1 MNLFHTAAL
10 GSITSAS
17 IVPDGVCKPY
27 PREELEEMLRRWL
40 QACADAETQGGDWSK
55 TLAPFYGEDATYQ
68 WNVGPHENFIA
79 RGKKEILDVAVGY
92 QMKGFE
98 AWSYPYHDLIID
110 EKRGTVIGFW
120 RQISPHKRADGSP
133 IVIEGLGGSWFQYA
147 GNYQWAW
154 QHDFFD
160 FGNAKDVFFELAGMG
175 KLQPEVKEKIH
186 RQAKGDLLP
195 GHVRIRPAPS
205 IGQKIR
211 NFSAL
216 VKVALLGK

>member
-1 MNLFHTAAL
+1 MNIFHTAAL
-10 GSITSAS
+10 GRITSPS
-17 IVPDGVCKPY
+17 ILPDGVSQAY
-27 PREELEEMLRRWL
+27 PREELEEMVRRWL
-40 QACADAETQGGDWSK
+40 QACADAETQGGDWAS
-55 TLAPFYGEDATYQ
+55 TLAPFYCDDATYQ

-79 RGKKEILDVAVGY
+79 RNKQEILDVAVGY

-120 RQISPHKRADGSP
+120 RQISPHTRADGERV
-133 IVIEGLGGSWFQYA
+133 VIEGLGGSWFQYA
-147 GNYQWAW
+147 GNYQWRW

-160 FGNAKDVFFELAGMG
+160 FGNAKEVFFELAGMG

-205 IGQKIR
+205 LAQKAR
-211 NFSAL
+211 NFGAL